1 MTTEGG
7 YEMALKIGVREA
19 LAYFVEKAKEWGM
32 SPIPD
37 AERLQIVLDRM
48 RKDVA
53 AKRLAYQEA
62 LAAVVTIQD
71 PDDRKRGQLPAL
83 RARLTRYEKKGKEWG
98 AEYKEETSSE
108 ERAELMARMQEAST
122 NIQSVQSEITSLEQ
136 VLATQQETL
145 ALRKK
150 AYEEAKAD
158 YEKLRFHGASL
169 VAQAKAL
176 REAQAERARAIEAS
190 AGEAGTDSAAIMAE
204 LEEAL
209 EDARATERAAELIE
223 GDAREVPLDEIIAA
237 EEKAAATDA
246 TVSAWIE

>member
-1 MTTEGG
+1 
-7 YEMALKIGVREA
+7 MALKIGVREA
-19 LAYFVEKAKEWGM
+19 LAHFVEKAKEWGM

-62 LAAVVTIQD
+62 LAAVVAIQD
-71 PDDRKRGQLPAL
+71 PEDAKRGQLPAL
-83 RARLTRYEKKGKEWG
+83 RARLKKYEKKGAEWG
-98 AEYKEETSSE
+98 AEYKEEETAGQK
-108 ERAELMARMQEAST
+108 RADLMARMQEAST
-122 NIQSVQSEITSLEQ
+122 NIQSVKTEIFSLEQ
-136 VLATQQETL
+136 VLATQKETL
-145 ALRKK
+145 ELRKK
-150 AYEEAKAD
+150 AYEQAKAD

-176 REAQAERARAIEAS
+176 REAQEERARAIEAS

-209 EDARATERAAELIE
+209 EDARASERAAELIE

-237 EEKAAATDA
+237 EEKAAAADETI
-246 TVSAWIE
+246 SGWIQ